1 LISNHFFIF
10 IRSNDQLLL
19 ITKNRLQMKRILLV
33 LLGVTLLSFG
43 NSIIAQDLD
52 DILNDYFETG
62 GQDKLLKVN
71 TITMDGKVMVQ
82 GMELPFTMVMKRPRM
97 LRIDT
102 DIEGQKMIQ
111 VFDGENG
118 WMINP
123 MMGTLEPQ
131 DMDPETV
138 KQLKSQAD
146 MDGELYNYN
155 EKGHEVE
162 YLGTDEMEGTEVH
175 KIKLTRKDGDETIFY
190 IDSDA
195 YVVIKVTGKRK
206 IQGVEVEGESTF
218 GNYKMVEG
226 IVFPFSITSGVAG
239 QPGAQIVID
248 TVLLGKPVADSL
260 FVRPDK

>member
-1 LISNHFFIF
+1 
-10 IRSNDQLLL
+10 
-19 ITKNRLQMKRILLV
+19 MKRLLLV

-43 NSIIAQDLD
+43 NTIIAQDLEEV
-52 DILNDYFETG
+52 LENYFETI

-71 TITMDGKVMVQ
+71 SITMNGNIMAG
-82 GMELPFTMVMKRPRM
+82 GMEFPFTTVLKRPKM
-97 LRIDT
+97 LRIEST
-102 DIEGQKMIQ
+102 IQGQKMIQ

-146 MDGELYNYN
+146 MDGELYNYD
-155 EKGHEVE
+155 EKGHTVE

-175 KIKLTRKDGDETIFY
+175 KIKLTRKDGDETIYY
-190 IDSDA
+190 IDADA
-195 YVVIKVTGKRK
+195 YVVLKATGKRK
-206 IQGVEVEGESTF
+206 IQGVEVEDESTF

-248 TVLLGKPVADSL
+248 TVLIDKPIADSL
-260 FVRPDK
+260 FVRPEK

>member
-1 LISNHFFIF
+1 
-10 IRSNDQLLL
+10 
-19 ITKNRLQMKRILLV
+19 MKRLLLV
-33 LLGVTLLSFG
+33 LLGVYLLSFG
-43 NSIIAQDLD
+43 NSIIAQDLEEV
-52 DILNDYFETG
+52 LENYFETG

-71 TITMDGKVMVQ
+71 TITMDGNIMMQ
-82 GMELPFTMVMKRPRM
+82 GMEFPFTTILKRPNM
-97 LRIDT
+97 LRTESTIQ
-102 DIEGQKMIQ
+102 GQKIIQ

-146 MDGELYNYN
+146 MDGELYNYE
-155 EKGHEVE
+155 EKGHTVE

-190 IDSDA
+190 IDADA

-206 IQGVEVEGESTF
+206 IQGVEVEGESTL

-239 QPGAQIVID
+239 QPGVQIVID
-248 TVLLGKPVADSL
+248 TVLLDKPVADSL
-260 FVRPDK
+260 FVRPQK

>member
-1 LISNHFFIF
+1 
-10 IRSNDQLLL
+10 
-19 ITKNRLQMKRILLV
+19 MKRLLLV
-33 LLGVTLLSFG
+33 LFGVTLLSFG
-43 NSIIAQDLD
+43 NSIIAQDLEEV
-52 DILNDYFETG
+52 LENYFETG

-71 TITMDGKVMVQ
+71 TITMDGNIMGQ
-82 GMELPFTMVMKRPRM
+82 GMEFQFTTILKRPNM
-97 LRIDT
+97 LRTESTIQ
-102 DIEGQKMIQ
+102 GQIIIQ

-146 MDGELYNYN
+146 MDGELYNYK

-175 KIKLTRKDGDETIFY
+175 KIKLTRKDGDVSIYY
-190 IDSDA
+190 IDADA
-195 YVVIKVTGKRK
+195 YVVLKVTGKRK
-206 IQGVEVEGESTF
+206 IQGVEVEGESTL

-239 QPGAQIVID
+239 QIGVQIVID
-248 TVLLGKPVADSL
+248 TVLLDKPVADSL

>member
-1 LISNHFFIF
+1 
-10 IRSNDQLLL
+10 
-19 ITKNRLQMKRILLV
+19 MKRLLLV
-33 LLGVTLLSFG
+33 LLGVYLLSFG

-52 DILNDYFETG
+52 DILKDYFETG

-71 TITMDGKVMVQ
+71 TITMDGNIMGQ
-82 GMELPFTMVMKRPRM
+82 GMEFQFTTILKRPNM
-97 LRIDT
+97 LRTEFTIQ
-102 DIEGQKMIQ
+102 GQKIIR

-123 MMGTLEPQ
+123 MAGTLEPQ
-131 DMDPETV
+131 DMDPEMV

-146 MDGELYNYN
+146 MDGELYNYK

-175 KIKLTRKDGDETIFY
+175 KIKLTRKDGDVSIYY
-190 IDSDA
+190 IDADA
-195 YVVIKVTGKRK
+195 YVVLKVTGKRK
-206 IQGVEVEGESTF
+206 IQGVEVEGESTL

-239 QPGAQIVID
+239 QIGVQIVID
-248 TVLLGKPVADSL
+248 TVLLDKPVADSL

>member
-1 LISNHFFIF
+1 
-10 IRSNDQLLL
+10 
-19 ITKNRLQMKRILLV
+19 MKRLLLV

-43 NSIIAQDLD
+43 NTIIAQDLEEV
-52 DILNDYFETG
+52 LKDYFETG

-71 TITMDGKVMVQ
+71 TITMDGNIMVQ
-82 GMELPFTMVMKRPRM
+82 GMELPFTTILKRPNMPRTESA
-97 LRIDT
+97 IQ
-102 DIEGQKMIQ
+102 GQKIIQ

-123 MMGTLEPQ
+123 MAGTLEPQ

-146 MDGELYNYN
+146 MDGELYNYE
-155 EKGHEVE
+155 EKGHTVE

-175 KIKLTRKDGDETIFY
+175 KIKLTRKDGDETIYY
-190 IDSDA
+190 IDADA

-206 IQGVEVEGESTF
+206 IQGVEVEGESTL

-239 QPGAQIVID
+239 QPGVQIVID
-248 TVLLGKPVADSL
+248 TILIDKPVADSL
-260 FVRPDK
+260 FVRPEK

>member
-1 LISNHFFIF
+1 
-10 IRSNDQLLL
+10 
-19 ITKNRLQMKRILLV
+19 MKRLLLV

-43 NSIIAQDLD
+43 NTIIAQDLEEV
-52 DILNDYFETG
+52 LENYFETI

-71 TITMDGKVMVQ
+71 TITMNGNIMAG
-82 GMELPFTMVMKRPRM
+82 GMEFPFTTVLKRPKM
-97 LRIDT
+97 LRIEST
-102 DIEGQKMIQ
+102 IQGQKMIQ

-138 KQLKSQAD
+138 KQLRSQAD
-146 MDGELYNYN
+146 MDGELYNYK

-162 YLGTDEMEGTEVH
+162 YMGIDEMEGTEVH
-175 KIKLTRKDGDETIFY
+175 KIKLTRKDGDVTIYY
-190 IDSDA
+190 IDADA
-195 YVVIKVTGKRK
+195 YVVLKATGKRK
-206 IQGVEVEGESTF
+206 VQGVEVEGESTF

-239 QPGAQIVID
+239 QPGAQVVID
-248 TVLLGKPVADSL
+248 TVILDKPVTDSL
-260 FVRPDK
+260 FIRPQK

>member
-1 LISNHFFIF
+1 
-10 IRSNDQLLL
+10 
-19 ITKNRLQMKRILLV
+19 MKRLLLV

-43 NSIIAQDLD
+43 NTIIAQDLEEV
-52 DILNDYFETG
+52 LENYFETI

-71 TITMDGKVMVQ
+71 TITMNGNIMAG
-82 GMELPFTMVMKRPRM
+82 GMEFPFTTVLKRPKM
-97 LRIDT
+97 LRIEST
-102 DIEGQKMIQ
+102 IQGQKMIQ

-146 MDGELYNYN
+146 MDGELYNYK

-162 YLGTDEMEGTEVH
+162 YLGIDEMEGTEVY
-175 KIKLTRKDGDETIFY
+175 KLKLTRKDGDETIYY
-190 IDSDA
+190 IDADA
-195 YVVIKVTGKRK
+195 YVVLKATGKRK
-206 IQGVEVEGESTF
+206 VQGVEVEGESTF

-239 QPGAQIVID
+239 QPSAQVVID
-248 TVLLGKPVADSL
+248 TVILDKPVADSL
-260 FVRPDK
+260 FIRPQK

>member
-1 LISNHFFIF
+1 
-10 IRSNDQLLL
+10 
-19 ITKNRLQMKRILLV
+19 MKKLLLV
-33 LLGVTLLSFG
+33 LLGVYLLSFG

-52 DILNDYFETG
+52 DILKDYFKTN

-71 TITMDGKVMVQ
+71 TITMDGDIMVQ
-82 GMELPFTMVMKRPRM
+82 GMELPFTTILKRPSM
-97 LRIDT
+97 LRIEST
-102 DIEGQKMIQ
+102 IQGQIIIQ

-146 MDGELYNYN
+146 MDGELYNYE
-155 EKGHEVE
+155 EKGHKVE
-162 YLGTDEMEGTEVH
+162 YLGTDDMEGTEVH
-175 KIKLTRKDGDETIFY
+175 KLKLTKEDGDETIYF
-190 IDSDA
+190 IDVDA
-195 YVVIKVTGKRK
+195 YVVLKATGKRK

-218 GNYKMVEG
+218 SNYKMVEG

-248 TVLLGKPVADSL
+248 TVLLDKPVADSL
-260 FVRPDK
+260 FVRPQK